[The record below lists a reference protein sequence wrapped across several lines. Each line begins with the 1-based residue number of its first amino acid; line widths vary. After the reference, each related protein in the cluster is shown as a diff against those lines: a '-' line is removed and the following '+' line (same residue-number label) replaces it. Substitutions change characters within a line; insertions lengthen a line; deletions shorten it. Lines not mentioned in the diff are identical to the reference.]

1 MEQLFANRVLLAGIF
16 GWFVAQLLKV
26 IIDWLINGKFNIE
39 RISGAGGM
47 PSSHSC
53 MVTAMTVAV
62 AMVEGVDSTLFAM
75 ALLMAFITLYDAM
88 GVRWQAGLHARVLN
102 KTVRDVEELKESQ
115 NENDDEDAPE
125 EEEENE
131 SKGLKEFIGH
141 KPMEVLVGVMLGIVV
156 AILVCLA

>member
-1 MEQLFANRVLLAGIF
+1 MEQLFANRVLLAGIL

-26 IIDWLINGKFNIE
+26 VIDWLVNGKFNIE

-75 ALLMAFITLYDAM
+75 ALLIAFITLYDAM

-115 NENDDEDAPE
+115 NENDEESPE
-125 EEEENE
+125 EEDEHAP
-131 SKGLKEFIGH
+131 KGLKEFIGH

-156 AILVCLA
+156 AILVCLV